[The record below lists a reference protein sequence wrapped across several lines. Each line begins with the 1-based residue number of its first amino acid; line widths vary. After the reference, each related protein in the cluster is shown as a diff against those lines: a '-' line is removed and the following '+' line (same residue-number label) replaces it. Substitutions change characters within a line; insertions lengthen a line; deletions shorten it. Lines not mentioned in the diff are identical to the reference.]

1 MAMGER
7 FVSCNLDEIIVGQPL
22 PVDLYIYINFRFITY
37 RIAGDVID
45 RATFDRFELRKM
57 KTLFIREEDQ
67 KAFREWSERSFK
79 EIEDIGPGPTMSEN
93 LREAR
98 EDAHRKTLDIFM
110 SPHPDKVIE
119 QTLGASKKLVDE
131 VMKYPYAVQ
140 SLAQLQT
147 YSKGTVDHSVNVSVL
162 SVYLAM
168 QMGYTHSLILQH
180 VGMGALLHDLGKTQ
194 VQIDDGDRP
203 EVIEE
208 KMKVHPELGLKLLES
223 QQKVP
228 NEVKMIVAQHHEN
241 FDGTGY
247 PKKLRGNQIY
257 DLTRIVAVANVFDEL
272 VADGHGTLAE
282 RQRAAVKQLDE
293 VHYRR
298 FDPQKLDKIL
308 KILKL
313 GV

>member
-1 MAMGER
+1 MGER
-7 FVSCNLDEIIVGQPL
+7 FVSCSLEEIIVGQPL
-22 PVDLYIYINFRFITY
+22 PVNIYIYINFRFITY
-37 RIAGDVID
+37 RIAGDPLD
-45 RATFDRFELRKM
+45 RAAYDKFELGKM

-67 KAFREWSERSFK
+67 KAFQEWSRKGFE
-79 EIEDIGPGPTMSEN
+79 EIEDVGSGPTMTSE
-93 LREAR
+93 LRDAR
-98 EDAHRKTLDIFM
+98 EDAHRRTMDIFT
-110 SPHPDKVIE
+110 SSHPDKVIE
-119 QTLGASKKLVDE
+119 QTLAASKKLVDE

-168 QMGYTHSLILQH
+168 QMGYTHGLILQH

-194 VQIDDGDRP
+194 IQIDDGDAP
-203 EVIEE
+203 DVVEE
-208 KMKVHPELGLKLLES
+208 KMKAHPELGLKILES

>member
-1 MAMGER
+1 MVMGER
-7 FVSCNLDEIIVGQPL
+7 FVSCGLDEIIVGQPL
-22 PVDLYIYINFRFITY
+22 PVNIYLYINFRFITY
-37 RIAGDVID
+37 KMAGDALD
-45 RATFDRFELRKM
+45 RATYDRFELGKM
-57 KTLFIREEDQ
+57 KTIFVREEDREV
-67 KAFREWSERSFK
+67 FRAWSEKGFQ
-79 EIEDIGPGPTMSEN
+79 EIEQSGEGPGMTET
-93 LREAR
+93 LRDAR

-110 SPHPDKVIE
+110 SSHPDKMIE
-119 QTLGASKKLVDE
+119 QTLSSSKKLVDE

-168 QMGYTHSLILQH
+168 QMGYTHGLILQH
-180 VGMGALLHDLGKTQ
+180 VGMGSLLHDLGKTQ

-203 EVIEE
+203 EVVEE
-208 KMKVHPELGLKLLES
+208 KMRIHPELGLKLLES

-257 DLTRIVAVANVFDEL
+257 DLTRIVAIANVFDEL
-272 VADGHGTLAE
+272 VADGQGTLAE
-282 RQRAAVKQLDE
+282 RQRTAVKLLDE

-298 FDPQKLDKIL
+298 FDPQKLDKVL

>member
-1 MAMGER
+1 MGER
-7 FVSCNLDEIIVGQPL
+7 FVSCSLEEIIVGQPL
-22 PVDLYIYINFRFITY
+22 PVNIYIYINFRFITY
-37 RIAGDVID
+37 RIAGDALD
-45 RATFDRFELRKM
+45 RATYDRFEHGKLKN
-57 KTLFIREEDQ
+57 LFIREEDQ
-67 KAFREWSERSFK
+67 KAFQEWSEKTFE
-79 EIEDIGPGPTMSEN
+79 EIEDVGSGPAMASG
-93 LREAR
+93 LRDAR

-110 SPHPDKVIE
+110 STHPDKVIE

-140 SLAQLQT
+140 SLSQLQT

-168 QMGYTHSLILQH
+168 QMGYTHGLILQH

-194 VQIDDGDRP
+194 VQIEDGDKP
-203 EVIEE
+203 DVVEE
-208 KMKVHPELGLKLLES
+208 KLKGHPEIGLKILEA

-257 DLTRIVAVANVFDEL
+257 DLSRIVSIANVFDEL
-272 VADGHGTLAE
+272 VADGSGTLPE

-298 FDPQKLDKIL
+298 FDPQKLDKVL